1 MQPGVDRDGDGLSG
15 EKSIESFWG
24 SKAEFRSLGGLLG
37 ERTRGDGG
45 HKEGKIGKVDK
56 NI

>member
-15 EKSIESFWG
+15 ERSVASFRG
-24 SKAEFRSLGGLLG
+24 SKVEFRSLGGLLG

-45 HKEGKIGKVDK
+45 HEEGNIGKVDK
-56 NI
+56 NV